1 MREKAILGNGVVH
14 VCFHP
19 NLVPKDPNDA
29 SKGVCGWTWS
39 TPVKP
44 TKSRMLSL
52 SPLRTLLPRVMTS
65 NRARHELIQLPTVIK
80 VRLLGT
86 RRQSGTVP
94 VPVPDLAGDGDAP
107 PSPSPI
113 CPESGTLPR
122 PRPRFAG
129 DGDAPP
135 SPIPIGGSAPWLT
148 ELRKMLRYARQ
159 DGFEGSSAIA
169 IIRCLPWQAP
179 RRPGCLDSS
188 GCALANANTSLQIQ
202 TPHAFGTRA
211 S

>member
-1 MREKAILGNGVVH
+1 MDAKSRSSGADNTGLDHARQGQAEAAGSLDREGSSDHTAVPLGWVQSGLGRKSRLCDGEGNLGQRRRTRVLPPKGSERRFKRSLWLDVE
-14 VCFHP
+14 HP
-19 NLVPKDPNDA
+19 L
-29 SKGVCGWTWS
+29 SH
-39 TPVKP
+39 PVKP

-65 NRARHELIQLPTVIK
+65 NRARHELIQLPTIIK

-135 SPIPIGGSAPWLT
+135 SPIPIGGSAP
-148 ELRKMLRYARQ
+148 
-159 DGFEGSSAIA
+159 
-169 IIRCLPWQAP
+169 CLALQWT
-179 RRPGCLDSS
+179 S
-188 GCALANANTSLQIQ
+188 G
-202 TPHAFGTRA
+202 
-211 S
+211 